1 MTSPVIAS
9 RTATLISSDSSAL
22 TIGLGSPSA
31 GDLLIVVV
39 SIDGDASSI
48 PVVDAAFSGS
58 KWNRTSAVT
67 STNAVTALVLWKIA
81 EGSDALRLQLSASEQ
96 SSAECIRVTGHGS
109 AVFIA
114 SATGNSTN
122 ADPPNA
128 AITGSA
134 QDLLVIA
141 AACMDA
147 TVVASVAPSSYGNL
161 TTQAGGAGGA
171 SVSIADRA
179 ISAASSENPGTF
191 TSSTEQ
197 WVAFTIIVPENA
209 ITTNARETQEAV
221 ESVSLP
227 TPNLAATQVAV
238 ESVSSFVNN
247 LVATQVAIESV
258 TPQTQNLYATQVSLE
273 ALSGD
278 PWPSTGNVNKYRQI
292 QIAC

>member
-22 TIGLGSPSA
+22 TISLGSPSA

-39 SIDGDASSI
+39 AIDGDASSI
-48 PVVDAAFSGS
+48 PVVDAAYSGS

-96 SSAECIRVTGHGS
+96 ASAECIRVTGHGS

-114 SATGNSTN
+114 STTGNSTN
-122 ADPPNA
+122 ADPPNG

-141 AACMDA
+141 AACMDG
-147 TVVASVAPSSYGNL
+147 TVVASAAPASYGNL

-171 SVSIADRA
+171 SVSIADLA
-179 ISAASSENPGTF
+179 ISAATSDNPGVF
-191 TSSTEQ
+191 TSTTEQ
-197 WVAFTIIVPENA
+197 WVSFTIVVPENA
-209 ITTNARETQEAV
+209 ITTNARATQEAI
-221 ESVSLP
+221 ESLSLP
-227 TPNLAATQVAV
+227 SPNAVATQVAV

-247 LVATQVAIESV
+247 MVATQVALETI
-258 TPQTQNLYATQVSLE
+258 TPQTENLYATQVSIE

-278 PWPSTGNVNKYRQI
+278 PWPSAGNANKYRQI
-292 QIAC
+292 QISC